1 MIKTAAIIGL
11 ILIIMV
17 SSVSAAGIGI
27 GVVPSEIEIHDA
39 MRGSEYEKR
48 ITIHNTAENDSG
60 FSITAEGECSDW
72 MHFYRMEDQ
81 NTEVTNITI
90 PGKNNA
96 KILVKITIPDDAA
109 SGEHT
114 SKIGV
119 QNIPIEGMVG
129 STMVV
134 RMPVD
139 VMIGVTGTQI
149 LTGAVKSI
157 TSLDTEV
164 DHPLTIKVEF
174 QNTGNVVAKPVVNV
188 DISRDGTPVDGF
200 TYSEMAVAPTKKEII
215 PVEWGTT
222 EMVSGDYVAKVSVM
236 LGEKVLETKDL
247 QFKLLPIGTLSRRG
261 NLTSISTE
269 SEPAIGMVKI
279 LATFVNTGGID
290 TRARFAG
297 EVYRDGNLID
307 TIESNELLVPIR
319 ESGTL
324 TSYLKIESPG
334 NYAVKGHV
342 EYEGRTTNTKE
353 LSFDVSIAAA
363 KTGEE
368 ENSTNSTPGFGAAGG
383 LSAILIL
390 IFALRKRTTR

>member
-1 MIKTAAIIGL
+1 
-11 ILIIMV
+11 
-17 SSVSAAGIGI
+17 
-27 GVVPSEIEIHDA
+27 

-48 ITIHNTAENDSG
+48 ITIHNTGENDSG

-72 MHFYRMEDQ
+72 MQFYRMEDR

-90 PGKNNA
+90 PGKDNA
-96 KILVKITIPDDAA
+96 KILVKITKPDDAA

-119 QNIPIEGMVG
+119 QNIPIEGMAG
-129 STMVV
+129 STMIV

-139 VMIGVTGTQI
+139 VTIEVTGTQI

-157 TSLDTEV
+157 TAIDTEV
-164 DHPLTIKVEF
+164 NHPLTVKVEF
-174 QNTGNVVAKPVVNV
+174 QNTGNVAAKPVVNV

-215 PVEWGTT
+215 PVEWDTT
-222 EMVSGDYVAKVSVM
+222 ERDSGDYVAKVSVM

-247 QFKLLPIGTLSRRG
+247 PFKLLSVGTLSRQG
-261 NLTSISTE
+261 NLTGIATE

-279 LATFVNTGGID
+279 LAVFTNTGEID
-290 TRARFAG
+290 TKARFTG

-334 NYAVKGHV
+334 NYAVKGYV
-342 EYEGRTTNTKE
+342 EYEGRTTDTEE
-353 LSFDVSIAAA
+353 LSFDVSGAAA
-363 KTGEE
+363 KTGED

-390 IFALRKRTTR
+390 IFALRRRNTR